1 MGRKDQK
8 KKAAITVLGSFLW
21 AFCTFE
27 ALPFLLVLLLVP
39 NFATPQATDPP
50 KTEKGK
56 GKEKKSSEEGKNSA
70 PLPYWGE

>member
-8 KKAAITVLGSFLW
+8 KKKAITVLGSFLW

-39 NFATPQATDPP
+39 NFATPQATAPP

-56 GKEKKSSEEGKNSA
+56 
-70 PLPYWGE
+70 